1 MLVLQ
6 DTRKVPINQE
16 GTRIGKDWG
25 DLHGLQMTN
34 WKIEAKF
41 VTMEYRDVN
50 ISLSLKRLNKMTRS
64 HLFTYSRKKIWI

>member
-1 MLVLQ
+1 
-6 DTRKVPINQE
+6 
-16 GTRIGKDWG
+16 
-25 DLHGLQMTN
+25 MTN

-64 HLFTYSRKKIWI
+64 HICLLIQEKKDLDLRELSFHQYGQMFFF